1 MSALVVLPN
10 FSFPKEPVVQRNR
23 LCHIPVRLT
32 RDAPR
37 FRMDLLNGEIVLFM
51 PVPTPQGDVKSSL
64 FQAKRN
70 KSVSDDV
77 KANNA
82 TPLGTSRLW
91 PLDPLPARMLVDG
104 ENAGRQLEEGE
115 FEAMGGEFKGNQ

>member
-1 MSALVVLPN
+1 MALSAPVVLPN

-37 FRMDLLNGEIVLFM
+37 FRLDLLDGEIVLFM

-82 TPLGTSRLW
+82 TPLGTSRLCTVVLGAQVRFNLGVIGFVW
-91 PLDPLPARMLVDG
+91 YSGYVAPCHL
-104 ENAGRQLEEGE
+104 
-115 FEAMGGEFKGNQ
+115 